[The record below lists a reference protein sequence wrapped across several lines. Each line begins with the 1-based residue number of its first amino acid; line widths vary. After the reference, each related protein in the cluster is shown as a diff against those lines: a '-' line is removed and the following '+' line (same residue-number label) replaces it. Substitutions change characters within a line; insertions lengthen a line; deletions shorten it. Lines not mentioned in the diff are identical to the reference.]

1 MHAQSYI
8 LWAGPS
14 RPEAAMTLC
23 SRRTPLDRATKA
35 NEAVTCRACRQVV
48 DREEAARRAG
58 KTQMGQRDMTHNER
72 RARAET
78 QVADLKERLR
88 RARLQ
93 RRDRLRLG
101 LTVGHDV
108 ESRIRE
114 LEQEL
119 AEWRMMQ
126 SG

>member
-1 MHAQSYI
+1 
-8 LWAGPS
+8 
-14 RPEAAMTLC
+14 MTN
-23 SRRTPLDRATKA
+23 D
-35 NEAVTCRACRQVV
+35 E
-48 DREEAARRAG
+48 
-58 KTQMGQRDMTHNER
+58 QRV
-72 RARAET
+72 RAEA
-78 QVADLKERLR
+78 QVADLKTRLR

-93 RRDRLRLG
+93 RSDRLRLG